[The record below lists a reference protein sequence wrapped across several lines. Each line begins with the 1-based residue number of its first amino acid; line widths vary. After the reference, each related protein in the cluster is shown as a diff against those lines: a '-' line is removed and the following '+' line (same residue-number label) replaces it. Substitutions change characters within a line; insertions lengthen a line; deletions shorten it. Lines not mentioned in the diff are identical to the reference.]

1 MKLRSTYFTLLMSF
15 LISFNKGQGQ
25 SLPMYSQYMYNMVNI
40 NPAYAGN
47 RGVPSA
53 TFLWRE
59 QWAGM
64 PGAPSTKSL
73 SLDLPNSSKT
83 MGYGV
88 QFFDDKYANVLRRTG
103 VNLLYNVKV
112 KVTENGV
119 LGVGF
124 KGGFYNNTKNLTS
137 VDLGLIT
144 GYDAAFASNVNKI
157 VPQLGTGVY
166 YNDDKFYLGISMP
179 DVITFLNKQ
188 DKNLYQVVDNHF
200 FLTTGY
206 SFNVNEELEIKPSLM
221 FKASKG
227 APLAIDYNTNV
238 WLKNKIGVGFSY
250 RKKESVLALLEL
262 QANPKLRIGYAY
274 DMPFNKPN
282 SHELFLRFEFG
293 DIFPN
298 NKTFK
303 IF

>member
-1 MKLRSTYFTLLMSF
+1 MRLKCTYILLLMSF
-15 LISFNKGQGQ
+15 LISFNKGQSQ

-53 TFLWRE
+53 TLLWRE

-103 VNLLYNVKV
+103 VNLFYNIKV

-119 LGVGF
+119 LGLGF
-124 KGGFYNNTKNLTS
+124 KGGFYNNTKNLTN
-137 VDLGLIT
+137 VDLGPVP
-144 GYDAAFASNVNKI
+144 GYDLAFASNINKI

-166 YNDDKFYLGISMP
+166 YNDDHFYLGVSMP

-188 DKNLYQVVDNHF
+188 DKNIYQVVDNHF
-200 FLTTGY
+200 FLTSGY
-206 SFNVNEELEIKPSLM
+206 SFNVNEDLEIKPSVML
-221 FKASKG
+221 KAAKG

-238 WLKNKIGVGFSY
+238 WLKNKIGVGVSY

-293 DIFPN
+293 DVFPS